1 MSGDTL
7 KILLAM
13 TAYMLVVVGI
23 GLYFAKRAQANSEN
37 YFLGGRSLGPWVA
50 AMSAEASDM
59 SGWLLMGL
67 PGVAYWCGL
76 ADAAWTAIGLAL
88 GTYVNWLI
96 VAKRLRRY
104 SAVAGDSITVPDFL
118 SNRFHEDKKVILGI
132 AAIFILVFFT
142 VYAGSCFVTCGK
154 LFSTLFGT
162 SYHSMMIAGA
172 VFVVIYTFI
181 GFILVFFTV
190 YAGSC
195 FVTCGKLFSTLFGTS
210 YHSMMIAGA
219 VFVVIYTFI
228 GGFLAESASD
238 FMQAVVMIIALLTVL
253 TIGVSAAGGIDQVME
268 NASRIPGYLSFTSVA
283 SPVTD
288 ASGVQQAAAAG
299 VPLFGEAAGYGGLKI
314 ISTLSWGLGYFGVP
328 QVLLRFMAIRKENE
342 LKQSRRIATV
352 WCLISL
358 SAAVVIGVIGRS
370 LFPAEAGLAT
380 ASGAE
385 NVFVVMSQHLLPAVL
400 AGVIMAGILAATIS
414 SSDSYLLI
422 AASAVSK
429 NIYEGILKKN
439 KADDKKV
446 MQVSRIILLLIALV
460 GVVIA
465 WNEESVIFTIVS
477 FAWAGFGATFGP
489 IMLFSLFWK
498 RVNRAGA
505 VAGMISGG
513 VMVFVWK
520 LVLSPL
526 GGVFAI
532 YELFPAFVISS
543 IVIVAVSLV
552 TAAPS
557 EEIQKEFELVAGKQ
571 PIQ

>member
-7 KILLAM
+7 KILFAM
-13 TAYMLVVVGI
+13 VGYMLVVIGI
-23 GLYFAKRAQANSEN
+23 GLFFAKRAQANSEN

-118 SNRFHEDKKVILGI
+118 SNRYHEDKKVILGI
-132 AAIFILVFFT
+132 SAIFILVFFT
-142 VYAGSCFVTCGK
+142 VYASSCFVTCGK
-154 LFSTLFGT
+154 LFSTLFG
-162 SYHSMMIAGA
+162 
-172 VFVVIYTFI
+172 
-181 GFILVFFTV
+181 L
-190 YAGSC
+190 
-195 FVTCGKLFSTLFGTS
+195 S

-238 FMQAVVMIIALLTVL
+238 FMQAVVMVIALLTVL
-253 TIGVSAAGGIDQVME
+253 ILGTSAAGGLDQVIE
-268 NASRIPGYLSFTSVA
+268 NARSIPGYLSLTA
-283 SPVTD
+283 TATPVTD
-288 ASGVQQAAAAG
+288 AAGVQQASGG
-299 VPLFGEAAGYGGLKI
+299 VPLFGEAGSYGLLTI

-328 QVLLRFMAIRKENE
+328 QVLLRFMAIRKEKE
-342 LKQSRRIATV
+342 LTQSRRIATV
-352 WCLISL
+352 WVLISL
-358 SAAVVIGVIGRS
+358 SAAVFIGLIGRA
-370 LFPAEAGLAT
+370 LFPVEESLAT

-385 NVFVVMSQHLLPAVL
+385 NVFVVLSQSLLPAVL
-400 AGVIMAGILAATIS
+400 AGIIMAGILAATIS

-429 NIYEGILKKN
+429 NLYEGILKKN

-446 MQVSRIILLLIALV
+446 MNLSRIVLLLIALA
-460 GVVIA
+460 GMVIA
-465 WNEESVIFTIVS
+465 WDENSVIFNIVS

-498 RVNRAGA
+498 RTTRTGA
-505 VAGMISGG
+505 IAGMITGG
-513 VMVFVWK
+513 VMVFVWNLLLK
-520 LVLSPL
+520 PM
-526 GGVFAI
+526 GGIFGI
-532 YELFPAFVISS
+532 YELFPAFVLSC
-543 IVIVAVSLV
+543 IVIVVVSLA
-552 TAAPS
+552 TKAPS
-557 EEIQKEFELVAGKQ
+557 DQITREFELAAGKQ
-571 PIQ
+571 SIQ

>member
-1 MSGDTL
+1 MSGNTL
-7 KILLAM
+7 KILFAIVG
-13 TAYMLVVVGI
+13 YMLVVIGI
-23 GLYFAKRAQANSEN
+23 GLFFAKRAQANSEN

-118 SNRFHEDKKVILGI
+118 SNRYHEDKKVILGI
-132 AAIFILVFFT
+132 SAIFILVFFT
-142 VYAGSCFVTCGK
+142 VYASSCFVTCGK
-154 LFSTLFGT
+154 LFSTLFG
-162 SYHSMMIAGA
+162 
-172 VFVVIYTFI
+172 
-181 GFILVFFTV
+181 L
-190 YAGSC
+190 
-195 FVTCGKLFSTLFGTS
+195 S

-238 FMQAVVMIIALLTVL
+238 FMQAVVMVIALLTVL
-253 TIGVSAAGGIDQVME
+253 ILGTSAAGGLDQVIE
-268 NASRIPGYLSFTSVA
+268 NARSIPGYLSLTA
-283 SPVTD
+283 TATPVTD
-288 ASGVQQAAAAG
+288 AAGVQQASGG
-299 VPLFGEAAGYGGLKI
+299 VPLFGEAGSYGLLTI

-328 QVLLRFMAIRKENE
+328 QVLLRFMAIRKEKE
-342 LKQSRRIATV
+342 LTQSRRIATV
-352 WCLISL
+352 WVLISL
-358 SAAVVIGVIGRS
+358 SAAVFIGLIGRA
-370 LFPAEAGLAT
+370 LFPVEESLAT

-385 NVFVVMSQHLLPAVL
+385 NVFVVLSQSLLPAVL
-400 AGVIMAGILAATIS
+400 AGIIMAGILAATIS

-429 NIYEGILKKN
+429 NLYEGILKKN

-446 MQVSRIILLLIALV
+446 MNLSRIVLLLIALA
-460 GVVIA
+460 GMVIA
-465 WNEESVIFTIVS
+465 WDENSVIFNIVS

-498 RVNRAGA
+498 RTTRTGA
-505 VAGMISGG
+505 IAGMITGG
-513 VMVFVWK
+513 VMVFVWNLLLK
-520 LVLSPL
+520 PM
-526 GGVFAI
+526 GGIFGI
-532 YELFPAFVISS
+532 YELFPAFVLSC
-543 IVIVAVSLV
+543 IVIVVVSLA
-552 TAAPS
+552 TKAPS
-557 EEIQKEFELVAGKQ
+557 DQITREFELAAGKQ
-571 PIQ
+571 SIQ